1 MGKAGPPPSAPAL
14 PAGIQDIQLSEAQ
27 PGPYYV
33 QLQRQLQA
41 LIANGAL
48 SEGSHLPSER
58 DLADALKVSRTTV
71 KRAYDAL
78 READV
83 IASGQ
88 GRGGT
93 VVKRTPRVS
102 PVMSH
107 LKGFTEEMQEL
118 GMEPSTRLL
127 GLEVVH
133 ERTIAS
139 IFGRPSHAPLLHVR
153 RLRLGNGVPMS
164 RELAWY
170 DLTLAPQLE
179 DWSGEGS
186 IYAWLREHCGIHMAG
201 AEQSIEAVM
210 SSPQEMEAFGFDAP
224 MPCLL
229 IKRKSLDA
237 EERMV
242 EYVEGTFR
250 GDAYAYRVHL
260 AGGGC
265 PTHRHQKQL
274 QRPSNER

>member
-1 MGKAGPPPSAPAL
+1 MTGKPLTTELQTG
-14 PAGIQDIQLSEAQ
+14 IQLSDAL

-41 LIANGAL
+41 LIDSGTL
-48 SEGSHLPSER
+48 GEGSYLPSER
-58 DLADALKVSRTTV
+58 DLAEALKISRTTV

-83 IASGQ
+83 IASGA

-93 VVKRTPRVS
+93 MVKQRAPRVS
-102 PVMSH
+102 PEMSR
-107 LKGFTEEMQEL
+107 LKGFTEEMREL
-118 GMEPSTRLL
+118 GMAPSTRLL
-127 GLEVVH
+127 ALEVVQD
-133 ERTIAS
+133 RTIAS

-153 RLRLGNGVPMS
+153 RLRLGNGAPMS

-179 DWSGEGS
+179 DWSGNGS
-186 IYAWLREHCGIHMAG
+186 AYAWLREHCGIEMDG
-201 AEQSIEAVM
+201 ADQSIEAVL
-210 SSPQEMEAFGFDAP
+210 SSAQEMEAFGFDTP

-229 IKRKSLDA
+229 IKRRSLDT
-237 EERMV
+237 EGRMI

-260 AGGGC
+260 
-265 PTHRHQKQL
+265 
-274 QRPSNER
+274 PS

>member
-1 MGKAGPPPSAPAL
+1 MTGKPLTTELQTG
-14 PAGIQDIQLSEAQ
+14 IQLSDAL

-41 LIANGAL
+41 LIDSGTL
-48 SEGSHLPSER
+48 GEGSYLPSER
-58 DLADALKVSRTTV
+58 DLAEALKISRTTV

-83 IASGQ
+83 IASSA

-93 VVKRTPRVS
+93 VVKRAPRIS
-102 PVMSH
+102 PEMSR
-107 LKGFTEEMQEL
+107 LKGFTEEMREL
-118 GMEPSTRLL
+118 GVEPSSCLL
-127 GLEVVH
+127 ALEVVQD
-133 ERTIAS
+133 RTIAS

-153 RLRLGNGVPMS
+153 RLRLGNGAPLS

-179 DWSGEGS
+179 DWPGDGS
-186 IYAWLREHCGIHMAG
+186 AYAWLREHCGIHMGG
-201 AEQSIEAVM
+201 AEQSIEAVL
-210 SSPQEMEAFGFDAP
+210 SSEPEMQAFGFDTP

-229 IKRKSLDA
+229 IKRRSLDA
-237 EERMV
+237 EGRMI

-250 GDAYAYRVHL
+250 GDAYAYRV
-260 AGGGC
+260 
-265 PTHRHQKQL
+265 QL
-274 QRPSNER
+274 PV

>member
-1 MGKAGPPPSAPAL
+1 MPDKIFTTAIQ
-14 PAGIQDIQLSEAQ
+14 AGIQLSDAQ

-41 LIANGAL
+41 LIDSGTL
-48 SEGSHLPSER
+48 GEGSYLPSER
-58 DLADALKVSRTTV
+58 DLAEALNVSRTTV

-83 IASGQ
+83 IASSA

-93 VVKRTPRVS
+93 MVKRAPRVS
-102 PVMSH
+102 PEMSR
-107 LKGFTEEMQEL
+107 LKGFTEEMREL

-127 GLEVVH
+127 ALEVVH
-133 ERTIAS
+133 DRTIAS

-153 RLRLGNGVPMS
+153 RLRLGNGTPMS

-170 DLTLAPQLE
+170 DLTLAPRLE
-179 DWSGEGS
+179 DWCGEGS
-186 IYAWLREHCGIHMAG
+186 AYAWLREHCGIHMG
-201 AEQSIEAVM
+201 EAEQSIEAIM
-210 SSPQEMEAFGFDAP
+210 STPAEMEAFGFDTP

-229 IKRKSLDA
+229 IKRRSQDV
-237 EERMV
+237 EGRMV

-250 GDAYAYRVHL
+250 GDAYAYRVRL
-260 AGGGC
+260 AG
-265 PTHRHQKQL
+265 
-274 QRPSNER
+274 

>member
-1 MGKAGPPPSAPAL
+1 MADKALTPELQASL
-14 PAGIQDIQLSEAQ
+14 QLSSDQ

-41 LIANGAL
+41 LIDDGSL
-48 SEGSHLPSER
+48 GEGSYLPSER
-58 DLADALKVSRTTV
+58 DLADALKISRTTV

-83 IASGQ
+83 IASGA

-93 VVKRTPRVS
+93 VVKRAPRVS
-102 PVMSH
+102 PEMSR
-107 LKGFTEEMQEL
+107 LKGFTEEMREL

-127 GLEVVH
+127 AMETVQD
-133 ERTIAS
+133 RTIAS

-153 RLRLGNGVPMS
+153 RLRLGDGAPMS

-186 IYAWLREHCGIHMAG
+186 AYAWLREHCAIRMGG
-201 AEQSIEAVM
+201 AEQSIEAVL
-210 SSPQEMEAFGFDAP
+210 SSSAEMQAFGYDTP

-229 IKRKSLDA
+229 IKRRSLDT
-237 EERMV
+237 EGRMF

-260 AGGGC
+260 AG
-265 PTHRHQKQL
+265 
-274 QRPSNER
+274 

>member
-1 MGKAGPPPSAPAL
+1 MKR
-14 PAGIQDIQLSEAQ
+14 IELSELQ
-27 PGPYYV
+27 PGPFYA
-33 QLQRQLQA
+33 QLQQQIQA
-41 LIANGAL
+41 LIANGSL
-48 SEGSHLPSER
+48 SEGSQLPSER
-58 DLADALKVSRTTV
+58 ELADALKISRTTV

-78 READV
+78 RDADV

-93 VVKRTPRVS
+93 VVKRMPRVS
-102 PVMSH
+102 PVMSR

-118 GMEPSTRLL
+118 GMTPSTRLMAL
-127 GLEVVH
+127 QVVH

-153 RLRLGNGVPMS
+153 RLRLGNDSPMS
-164 RELAWY
+164 LELAWY
-170 DLTLAPQLE
+170 DLTLAPELE
-179 DWSGEGS
+179 EWSGEGS
-186 IYAWLREHCGIHMAG
+186 IYAWLRERCGIHMAD

-210 SSPQEMEAFGFDAP
+210 SSAQEMEAFGFDAP

-237 EERMV
+237 QSRLI

-250 GDAYAYRVHL
+250 GDAYAYRVRL
-260 AGGGC
+260 AG
-265 PTHRHQKQL
+265 
-274 QRPSNER
+274 

>member
-1 MGKAGPPPSAPAL
+1 MSDKAFTPAVQ
-14 PAGIQDIQLSEAQ
+14 AAIRLSDAQ

-41 LIANGAL
+41 LIDSGTL
-48 SEGSHLPSER
+48 GEGSYLPSER
-58 DLADALKVSRTTV
+58 DLAEALNVSRTTV

-83 IASGQ
+83 IASGA

-93 VVKRTPRVS
+93 VVKRAPRVS
-102 PVMSH
+102 PEMSR
-107 LKGFTEEMQEL
+107 LKGFTEEMHEL
-118 GMEPSTRLL
+118 GLAPSTRLL
-127 GLEVVH
+127 ALEVVQD
-133 ERTIAS
+133 RTIAS

-153 RLRLGNGVPMS
+153 RLRLGDGAPLS

-186 IYAWLREHCGIHMAG
+186 AYSWLREHCGIQMGG

-210 SSPQEMEAFGFDAP
+210 SSPAEMEAFEFDVP

-229 IKRKSLDA
+229 IKRRSLD
-237 EERMV
+237 RQGHMF

-260 AGGGC
+260 A
-265 PTHRHQKQL
+265 
-274 QRPSNER
+274 S

>member
-1 MGKAGPPPSAPAL
+1 MMTDKPVTSVL
-14 PAGIQDIQLSEAQ
+14 QTGIHLSEEQ
-27 PGPYYV
+27 PAPYYM
-33 QLQRQLQA
+33 QLQRQLRA
-41 LIANGAL
+41 LIDSGAL

-58 DLADALKVSRTTV
+58 DLADTLKISRTTV

-78 READV
+78 RDADV

-93 VVKRTPRVS
+93 VVKGTPRVS
-102 PVMSH
+102 PVMAR
-107 LKGFTEEMQEL
+107 LKGFTEEMREL
-118 GMEPSTRLL
+118 GMEPSTLLL

-139 IFGRPSHAPLLHVR
+139 LFDRPSHAPLLHVR
-153 RLRLGNGVPMS
+153 RLRLGNGAPMS

-186 IYAWLREHCGIHMAG
+186 IYAWLREHCGISMAG
-201 AEQSIEAVM
+201 AEQSIEAAM
-210 SSPQEMEAFGFDAP
+210 SSPQEMEAFGFDTP

-237 EERMV
+237 QGRMV

-260 AGGGC
+260 AG
-265 PTHRHQKQL
+265 
-274 QRPSNER
+274 

>member
-1 MGKAGPPPSAPAL
+1 MAERAL
-14 PAGIQDIQLSEAQ
+14 TPTLQDRLQLSATQ

-33 QLQRQLQA
+33 QLHRQIQA
-41 LIANGAL
+41 LIDSGAL
-48 SEGSHLPSER
+48 GEGSYLPSER
-58 DLADALKVSRTTV
+58 DLAEALNVSRTTV

-83 IASGQ
+83 ISSGA

-93 VVKRTPRVS
+93 VVKRAPRIS
-102 PVMSH
+102 PEMSR
-107 LKGFTEEMQEL
+107 LKGFTEEMREL
-118 GMEPSTRLL
+118 GLEPSTRMLA
-127 GLEVVH
+127 LEVVQD
-133 ERTIAS
+133 RTIAS

-153 RLRLGNGVPMS
+153 RLRLGNGAPLS

-179 DWSGEGS
+179 DWPGEGS
-186 IYAWLREHCGIHMAG
+186 AYSWLREHCAIRMGG
-201 AEQSIEAVM
+201 AEQSIEAIL
-210 SSPQEMEAFGFDAP
+210 SSSAEMEAFGFDAP

-229 IKRKSLDA
+229 IKRRSMDT
-237 EERMV
+237 EGRMF

-260 AGGGC
+260 AG
-265 PTHRHQKQL
+265 
-274 QRPSNER
+274 

>member
-1 MGKAGPPPSAPAL
+1 MTGKPLTTELQTG
-14 PAGIQDIQLSEAQ
+14 IQLSDAL

-41 LIANGAL
+41 LIDSGTL
-48 SEGSHLPSER
+48 GEGSYLPSER
-58 DLADALKVSRTTV
+58 DLAEALKISRTTV

-83 IASGQ
+83 IASSA

-93 VVKRTPRVS
+93 VVKRAPRIS
-102 PVMSH
+102 PEMSR
-107 LKGFTEEMQEL
+107 LKGFTEEMREL
-118 GMEPSTRLL
+118 GVEPSSCLL
-127 GLEVVH
+127 ALEVVQD
-133 ERTIAS
+133 RTIAS

-153 RLRLGNGVPMS
+153 RLRLGNGAPLS

-179 DWSGEGS
+179 DWPGDGS
-186 IYAWLREHCGIHMAG
+186 AYAWLREHCGIHMGG
-201 AEQSIEAVM
+201 AEQSIEAVL
-210 SSPQEMEAFGFDAP
+210 SSEPEMQAFGFDTP

-229 IKRKSLDA
+229 IKRRSLDT
-237 EERMV
+237 EGRMI

-260 AGGGC
+260 
-265 PTHRHQKQL
+265 
-274 QRPSNER
+274 PS

>member
-1 MGKAGPPPSAPAL
+1 ML
-14 PAGIQDIQLSEAQ
+14 PTGIQDIHLAQ
-27 PGPYYV
+27 EQPEPFYV
-33 QLQRQLQA
+33 QLQRQLQS
-41 LIANGAL
+41 LIASGVL

-58 DLADALKVSRTTV
+58 DLADALNVSRTTV

-83 IASGQ
+83 IASGN

-93 VVKRTPRVS
+93 VVKGMPRVS
-102 PVMSH
+102 PVMSR

-139 IFGRPSHAPLLHVR
+139 IFGRPSNAPLLHVR
-153 RLRLGNGVPMS
+153 RLRMGDGVPMS

-170 DLTLAPQLE
+170 DLSLAPQLE

-186 IYAWLREHCGIHMAG
+186 IYAWLREHCGIQMAG
-201 AEQSIEAVM
+201 AEQSIEAIM
-210 SSPQEMEAFGFDAP
+210 SSKQEMQAFGFDTP

-229 IKRKSLDA
+229 IKRKSLDVDG
-237 EERMV
+237 RMV

-260 AGGGC
+260 AG
-265 PTHRHQKQL
+265 
-274 QRPSNER
+274 

>member
-1 MGKAGPPPSAPAL
+1 MTDKAKAGKPPTLAL
-14 PAGIQDIQLSEAQ
+14 PAGIRGIALSEEQ
-27 PGPYYV
+27 PAPFYV

-41 LIANGAL
+41 LIASGAL

-71 KRAYDAL
+71 NRAYDAL

-83 IASGQ
+83 IASGH

-102 PVMSH
+102 PVMSR

-127 GLEVVH
+127 GLQVVH

-139 IFGRPSHAPLLHVR
+139 IFARPSHAPLLHVR
-153 RLRLGNGVPMS
+153 RLRLGNGAPMS

-179 DWSGEGS
+179 DWNGEGS
-186 IYAWLREHCGIHMAG
+186 IYAWLRERCGIHMAG

-210 SSPQEMEAFGFDAP
+210 SSTDEMEAFGFDAP

-237 EERMV
+237 EGRMV
-242 EYVEGTFR
+242 EYVEGSFR
-250 GDAYAYRVHL
+250 GDAYAYRVNL
-260 AGGGC
+260 
-265 PTHRHQKQL
+265 TT
-274 QRPSNER
+274 

>member
-1 MGKAGPPPSAPAL
+1 MTDKAFTPAL
-14 PAGIQDIQLSEAQ
+14 QAGIQLSDDQ

-41 LIANGAL
+41 LINSGAL
-48 SEGSHLPSER
+48 GEGSYLPSER
-58 DLADALKVSRTTV
+58 DLAEALKVSRTTV

-78 READV
+78 READI
-83 IASGQ
+83 IASGA

-93 VVKRTPRVS
+93 VVKRAPRVS
-102 PVMSH
+102 PEMSR
-107 LKGFTEEMQEL
+107 LKGFTEEMHEL
-118 GMEPSTRLL
+118 GLSPSTRLL
-127 GLEVVH
+127 ALEVVQD
-133 ERTIAS
+133 RTIAS

-153 RLRLGNGVPMS
+153 RLRLGDGAPLS

-186 IYAWLREHCGIHMAG
+186 AYGWLREHCAIQMGG
-201 AEQSIEAVM
+201 AEQSIEAVL
-210 SSPQEMEAFGFDAP
+210 SSDAEMEAFGFDAP

-229 IKRKSLDA
+229 IKRRSLD
-237 EERMV
+237 RQGHMF

-260 AGGGC
+260 AG
-265 PTHRHQKQL
+265 
-274 QRPSNER
+274 

>member
-1 MGKAGPPPSAPAL
+1 MSDKTFTPAL
-14 PAGIQDIQLSEAQ
+14 QAAIRLSDTQ

-41 LIANGAL
+41 LIDSGAL
-48 SEGSHLPSER
+48 GEGSYLPSER
-58 DLADALKVSRTTV
+58 DLAEALKVSRTTV

-78 READV
+78 RDADV
-83 IASGQ
+83 IARGA

-93 VVKRTPRVS
+93 IVKRAPRVS
-102 PVMSH
+102 PEMSR
-107 LKGFTEEMQEL
+107 LKGFTEEMREL

-127 GLEVVH
+127 TLEVVQD
-133 ERTIAS
+133 RTIAS

-153 RLRLGNGVPMS
+153 RLRLGDGAPLS
-164 RELAWY
+164 REVAWY

-186 IYAWLREHCGIHMAG
+186 AYAWLREHCAIQMGG

-210 SSPQEMEAFGFDAP
+210 SSPAEMEAFGFDTP

-229 IKRKSLDA
+229 IKRRSLDSLGQ
-237 EERMV
+237 MF

-260 AGGGC
+260 TG
-265 PTHRHQKQL
+265 
-274 QRPSNER
+274 

>member
-1 MGKAGPPPSAPAL
+1 MMNKPVATVFQD
-14 PAGIQDIQLSEAQ
+14 GIHLSEQQ
-27 PGPYYV
+27 PAPYYV

-41 LIANGAL
+41 LIDSGAL
-48 SEGSHLPSER
+48 SQGSHLPSER
-58 DLADALKVSRTTV
+58 DLADTLKISRTTV
-71 KRAYDAL
+71 KRAYDVL
-78 READV
+78 REAEV
-83 IASGQ
+83 IASGY

-93 VVKRTPRVS
+93 VVKSTPRVS
-102 PVMSH
+102 PVMAR

-139 IFGRPSHAPLLHVR
+139 LFGRPSHAPLLHVR
-153 RLRLGNGVPMS
+153 RLRLGDGAPMS

-170 DLTLAPQLE
+170 DLTLAPQLGT
-179 DWSGEGS
+179 WNGEGS
-186 IYAWLREHCGIHMAG
+186 IYAWLKDHCGIQMAG
-201 AEQSIEAVM
+201 AEQSIEAVL
-210 SSPQEMEAFGFDAP
+210 SSAAEMEAFGFETA

-237 EERMV
+237 EGRLV

-260 AGGGC
+260 AG
-265 PTHRHQKQL
+265 
-274 QRPSNER
+274 

>member
-1 MGKAGPPPSAPAL
+1 MPDKAFTPEL
-14 PAGIQDIQLSEAQ
+14 QAGLQLSNDQ

-41 LIANGAL
+41 LIDNGSL
-48 SEGSHLPSER
+48 GEGAYLPSER
-58 DLADALKVSRTTV
+58 DLAEALKVSRTTV

-83 IASGQ
+83 IASGA

-93 VVKRTPRVS
+93 VVKRAPRVS
-102 PVMSH
+102 PEMSR
-107 LKGFTEEMQEL
+107 LKGFTEEMREL
-118 GMEPSTRLL
+118 GMLSSSRLL
-127 GLEVVH
+127 GLEIVQD
-133 ERTIAS
+133 RTIAS

-153 RLRLGNGVPMS
+153 RLRLGDGAPMS

-179 DWSGEGS
+179 DWSGDGS
-186 IYAWLREHCGIHMAG
+186 AYLWLREHCAIHMG
-201 AEQSIEAVM
+201 SAEQSIEAVL
-210 SSPQEMEAFGFDAP
+210 SSPAEMDAFGYDTP

-229 IKRKSLDA
+229 IKRRSLDTDG
-237 EERMV
+237 RMF

-250 GDAYAYRVHL
+250 GDAYAYRVRL
-260 AGGGC
+260 SG
-265 PTHRHQKQL
+265 
-274 QRPSNER
+274 

>member
-1 MGKAGPPPSAPAL
+1 MAGKPL
-14 PAGIQDIQLSEAQ
+14 TTELQAGIQLSDAQ

-41 LIANGAL
+41 LIDSGTL
-48 SEGSHLPSER
+48 GEGSYLPSER

-83 IASGQ
+83 IASGA

-93 VVKRTPRVS
+93 KVKRAPRIS
-102 PVMSH
+102 PEMSR
-107 LKGFTEEMQEL
+107 LKGFTEEMREM
-118 GMEPSTRLL
+118 GMEPSTRLIA
-127 GLEVVH
+127 LEVVQD
-133 ERTIAS
+133 RTVAS

-153 RLRLGNGVPMS
+153 RLRLGNGAPLS
-164 RELAWY
+164 HELAWY

-179 DWSGEGS
+179 DWRGDGS
-186 IYAWLREHCGIHMAG
+186 AYAWLREHCGIQMGG
-201 AEQSIEAVM
+201 ADQSVEAVL
-210 SSPQEMEAFGFDAP
+210 SSQQEMEAFGFDTP

-229 IKRKSLDA
+229 IKRRSQDT
-237 EERMV
+237 EGNMV

-250 GDAYAYRVHL
+250 GDAYAYRIHL
-260 AGGGC
+260 PG
-265 PTHRHQKQL
+265 
-274 QRPSNER
+274 

>member
-1 MGKAGPPPSAPAL
+1 MSEKSLTPAL
-14 PAGIQDIQLSEAQ
+14 QAGLQLSDTQ

-41 LIANGAL
+41 LIDNGVL
-48 SEGSHLPSER
+48 GEGSYLPSER
-58 DLADALKVSRTTV
+58 DLAESLKVSRTTV

-83 IASGQ
+83 IASSA

-93 VVKRTPRVS
+93 MVKRTPRVT
-102 PVMSH
+102 PQMSR
-107 LKGFTEEMQEL
+107 LKGFTEEMREL

-127 GLEVVH
+127 ALEVVQD
-133 ERTIAS
+133 RTIAS
-139 IFGRPSHAPLLHVR
+139 IFGRPSHAQLLHVR
-153 RLRLGNGVPMS
+153 RLRLADGVPMS

-170 DLTLAPQLE
+170 DLALAPQME
-179 DWSGEGS
+179 DWTGEGS
-186 IYAWLREHCGIHMAG
+186 VYSWLQEHCALQLGS
-201 AEQSIEAVM
+201 AEQSVEAIL
-210 SSPQEMEAFGFDAP
+210 SSPAEMEAFGFDAP

-229 IKRKSLDA
+229 IKRHSLDR
-237 EERMV
+237 EGRMF

-260 AGGGC
+260 NG
-265 PTHRHQKQL
+265 
-274 QRPSNER
+274 